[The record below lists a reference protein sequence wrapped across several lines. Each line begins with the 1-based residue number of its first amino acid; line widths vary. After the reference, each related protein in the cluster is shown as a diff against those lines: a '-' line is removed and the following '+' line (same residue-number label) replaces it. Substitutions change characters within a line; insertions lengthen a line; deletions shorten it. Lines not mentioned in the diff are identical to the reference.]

1 MDWLTKMAITDVN
14 GVRDALKVNLQT
26 ISRLRIYDTIP
37 DIVTPPC
44 AVVGQL
50 DFTFDVDN
58 ARGLDQASVDVFVI
72 VQRISERTGQD
83 KLDLFLAGSGTGSI
97 KTAIESDRTLGGLV
111 DTLRV
116 ISADSGTYNSADQS
130 FLSYRYNL
138 TIWG

>member
-1 MDWLTKMAITDVN
+1 MAISNVN
-14 GVRDALKVNLQT
+14 GVRDALKSNLQT
-26 ISRLRIYDTIP
+26 ITNMRVYDTIP

-50 DFTFDVDN
+50 DFTFDIDN
-58 ARGLDQASVDVFVI
+58 MRGLDQASVDVYVI

-83 KLDLFLAGSGTGSI
+83 KLDNFLAGSGSGSI
-97 KTAIESDRTLGGLV
+97 KTAIEIDRSLGGLV

-116 ISADSGTYNSADQS
+116 ISAESGTYTSGDQS
-130 FLSYRYNL
+130 FLSYRYNV

>member
-1 MDWLTKMAITDVN
+1 MSISNIN

-26 ISRLRIYDTIP
+26 VARLRIYDTIP
-37 DIVTPPC
+37 DVVVPPC

-50 DFTFDVDN
+50 DFTFDIDN
-58 ARGLDQASVDVFVI
+58 ARGLDQASVDIFVL
-72 VQRISERTGQD
+72 VQRFSERTGQD
-83 KLDLFLAGSGTGSI
+83 KLDLLLAGRGSGSI
-97 KTAIESDRTLGGLV
+97 KTALESDRTLGGLV

-116 ISADSGTYNSADQS
+116 ISADSGTYTSGETS